1 MKIQQIITR
10 GALAM
15 ALCFSVMLNAQGA
28 SLNIVSWGGA
38 YTSSQVKAYHDPW
51 TKKTGTVINNI
62 DQGSKAPAG
71 ILSQVKA
78 GKVTWDLVDVL
89 EADSARLCDEGV
101 VERINYD
108 TFLAPGADG
117 SKPTA
122 DFVGG
127 LNGCFIPQI
136 VYATLFAYNTEVFP
150 AGKAPKTIKDVF
162 DLNKFPGRRALEK
175 IPANNLEWAL
185 IADGVPI
192 SQVYSVLSTPRGV
205 DRAFSKLDTIKSSV
219 IWWEAGA
226 QPPQLLADKEVAI
239 ASGYNGRF
247 FDAQVNENQPLIIIW
262 DGQSVELDGWVVP
275 KGRLTQEVK
284 DYLYFATDSQRLAD
298 QARYIS
304 YGPARKSSGP
314 LVSTYAAN
322 TKVRMAPHMPTA
334 AENYFNPLVKSA
346 EFWTENSESLTE
358 RFAAWL
364 AR

>member
-1 MKIQQIITR
+1 MLSCIVFLSLTMTAY
-10 GALAM
+10 GAD
-15 ALCFSVMLNAQGA
+15 
-28 SLNIVSWGGA
+28 LNIVSWGGA
-38 YTSSQVKAYHDPW
+38 YTDSQNQAYHLPW

-89 EADSARLCDEGV
+89 EADSNRLCEEGV
-101 VERINYD
+101 VEKINYD
-108 TFLAPGADG
+108 RMLAPGVDG

-136 VYATLFAYNTEVFP
+136 VYATLFAYNSEVFP
-150 AGKAPKTIKDVF
+150 GDKAPKTIKDVF
-162 DLNKFPGRRALEK
+162 DLKNFPGRRALEK
-175 IPANNLEWAL
+175 IPGNNLEWAL

-192 SQVYSVLSTPRGV
+192 SQVYSVLSTPNGV
-205 DRAFSKLDTIKSSV
+205 DRAFRKLDSIKDSV
-219 IWWEAGA
+219 VWWEAGA
-226 QPPQLLADKEVAI
+226 QPPQLLADKEVVI

-247 FDAQVNENQPLIIIW
+247 FNAQVNEKQPIVIMW
-262 DGQSVELDGWVVP
+262 DGQSVEIDGWVVP
-275 KGRLTQEVK
+275 KGRLTKELR

-304 YGPARKSSGP
+304 YGPARKSSGA

-322 TKVRMAPHMPTA
+322 TLVKMAPHMPTA
-334 AENYFNPLVKSA
+334 QENYFNPIVKNA
-346 EFWTENSESLTE
+346 EFWTENGETLTE
-358 RFAAWL
+358 RFTAWL
-364 AR
+364 GS